1 MVERLSMKRSVSQ
14 LLFHYLPGRII
25 DWENGLAIVQL
36 TDVHFSSIWTPEQS
50 ALVLEEISSLFDRWR
65 RKGGRIDK
73 QFPNPKTEQGQFAVG
88 TPDAIDVTV
97 LETAFVCQFCS
108 NLQFITTSQLSR
120 SEGKALTCSNC
131 QKSALR
137 QLGQIFVHGCGEFLP
152 VKKWMPETVKP
163 KDDGQYE
170 IKNQPLACRV
180 CGDKANLSLPTRT
193 ERIRD
198 MRIKCLKCNN
208 LVRERFTANCD
219 RCLRDYNNDLR
230 QYGNQQSEDP
240 EHQTTGTVISHI
252 AMRMTRYS
260 ASSTFYPQTFSI
272 LRLDR
277 PTIKFAKDE
286 QVLLLQNMLSSTQRA
301 NNVGTG
307 GTMEVLAKKLKD
319 AENANNQPEVDRLL
333 KLITEAALNAGKPV
347 NDSPDTNLVPKA
359 EDMERAIEE
368 SIAFRIKVDSQP
380 AISIAQQ
387 GGSAPELLIDKIKKS
402 IDYLGLCELQ
412 AVDDLPMIGAAFGY
426 TRRTFEPTYDELS
439 AKNLPTQIRAFP
451 SVSRE
456 QAQSY
461 GRPDLIGTVPIL
473 AREGEHE
480 GLFLSLCPERVID
493 WLELNNIVL
502 SNPDLPPIARI
513 LHALED
519 VDRYYDDIW
528 NKKVRRFVFGLIH
541 SLSHAAM
548 RAASR
553 YAGIERTSFAEYIF
567 LPLLGTV
574 IYDNSSSFKLGGLEA
589 MARDRLWE
597 FLNTLENEAMSCL
610 YDAQCIDHR
619 GACHGCLHSPEISCR
634 VFNHGLSRAFLIG
647 GHIPWLDISVNEQII
662 GYWQMNEV
670 KK

>member
-1 MVERLSMKRSVSQ
+1 MGERLSMQRSVSQ

-25 DWENGLAIVQL
+25 DWEDGLAIVQL
-36 TDVHFSSIWTPEQS
+36 TDVHFANIWSPEQ
-50 ALVLEEISSLFDRWR
+50 AAIVLEEMASLFDRWR
-65 RKGGRIDK
+65 RKGGKIDP
-73 QFPNPKTEQGQFAVG
+73 QFPNPRTQTGQFTVG
-88 TPDAIDVTV
+88 TPDAVEVTV
-97 LETAFVCQFCS
+97 LETAFVCRFCS
-108 NLQFITTSQLSR
+108 NLQFITTNQLSR
-120 SEGKALTCSNC
+120 SEGNALTCSNC
-131 QKSALR
+131 QKTALR
-137 QLGQIFVHGCGEFLP
+137 QLGQIFVHGCGEFLT
-152 VKKWMPETVKP
+152 VKKWMPESVKP
-163 KDDGQYE
+163 AENGLYE
-170 IKNQPLACRV
+170 IKNQPLACRI

-193 ERIRD
+193 ERIKD
-198 MRIKCLKCNN
+198 MRVKCQKCNN
-208 LVRERFTANCD
+208 LVRERFTANCE
-219 RCLRDYNNDLR
+219 RCLRDYNNDLQR
-230 QYGNQQSEDP
+230 GGSQQIENS

-277 PTIKFAKDE
+277 PTIRFAKDE
-286 QVLLLQNMLSSTQRA
+286 QVEMLQNMLPSIRRA
-301 NNVGTG
+301 DNTGTG

-319 AENANNQPEVDRLL
+319 AEAANNPAESQRLL
-333 KLITEAALNAGKPV
+333 KLIAEAALNAGTPLSDAPG
-347 NDSPDTNLVPKA
+347 NTLLPKA
-359 EDMERAIEE
+359 EDLERAIEE
-368 SIAFRIKVDSQP
+368 SIAFRTKVDSQP
-380 AISIAQQ
+380 AITIAQQ
-387 GGSAPELLIDKIKKS
+387 GGSASELLIEEIKKS
-402 IDYLGLCELQ
+402 IDNLGLCELQ
-412 AVDDLPMIGAAFGY
+412 AVDDLPMISAAFGY

-451 SVSRE
+451 SINRE

-461 GRPDLIGTVPIL
+461 GRADLAGTVPIL

-480 GLFLSLCPERVID
+480 GLFLALCPERVIS
-493 WLELNNIVL
+493 WLELNNITL
-502 SNPDLPPIARI
+502 HNQELPPIARI

-528 NKKVRRFVFGLIH
+528 NKPVRRFVFGLIH

-589 MARDRLWE
+589 LARDRLWE
-597 FLNTLENEAMSCL
+597 FLNTLEDEAMSCL

-647 GHIPWLDISVNEQII
+647 GHVPWLDISVNEQII

-670 KK
+670 E

>member
-1 MVERLSMKRSVSQ
+1 MGERLSMQRSVSQ

-36 TDVHFSSIWTPEQS
+36 TDVHFANIWSPEQS
-50 ALVLEEISSLFDRWR
+50 AIVLDEMASLFDRWR
-65 RKGGRIDK
+65 RKGGKIDK
-73 QFPNPKTEQGQFAVG
+73 QFPNPRTQTGQFAVG
-88 TPDAIDVTV
+88 TPDAVDVTI

-108 NLQFITTSQLSR
+108 NLQFITTNQLSR
-120 SEGKALTCSNC
+120 TEGNPLACSNC
-131 QKSALR
+131 QKTALR
-137 QLGQIFVHGCGEFLP
+137 QLGQIFVHGCGEFLT
-152 VKKWMPETVKP
+152 VKKWMPEAVKP
-163 KDDGQYE
+163 TENGKYE

-180 CGDKANLSLPTRT
+180 CGDKANLVLPTRT
-193 ERIRD
+193 ERIKD

-208 LVRERFTANCD
+208 LVRERFTANCE
-219 RCLRDYNNDLR
+219 RCLRDYNNEVQQD
-230 QYGNQQSEDP
+230 GNQQIENP

-277 PTIKFAKDE
+277 PTIRFAKDE
-286 QVLLLQNMLSSTQRA
+286 QVELLQNMLPSIRRA
-301 NNVGTG
+301 DNMGTG
-307 GTMEVLAKKLKD
+307 GTMEVLAKKLRD
-319 AENANNQPEVDRLL
+319 AETARNSSEVERLL

-347 NDSPDTNLVPKA
+347 NDSPDNNILPKA
-359 EDMERAIEE
+359 EDLERAIEE
-368 SIAFRIKVDSQP
+368 SIAFRTKVDSQP
-380 AISIAQQ
+380 AITIAQQ
-387 GGSAPELLIDKIKKS
+387 GGSASELVIEEIKKT

-412 AVDDLPMIGAAFGY
+412 AVDDLPMISAAFGY

-451 SVSRE
+451 SVNRE

-480 GLFLSLCPERVID
+480 GLFLALCPERVID

-502 SNPDLPPIARI
+502 SNPELPPTARI
-513 LHALED
+513 LRALED

-528 NKKVRRFVFGLIH
+528 NKPVRRFVFGLIH

-589 MARDRLWE
+589 LARDRLWE
-597 FLNTLENEAMSCL
+597 FLNTLEDEAMSCL

-647 GHIPWLDISVNEQII
+647 GHVPWRDISVNEQII

-670 KK
+670 K